1 MRVTGVLR
9 AVPLAVSALLAV
21 GIASSNVEAK
31 TKIVWYN
38 VPGNHNSYQLTIES
52 MMDEF
57 KKQFPDVDLDIQ
69 YSNASFDKM
78 LIALAGGAPP
88 DILTVSHRG
97 SVGAILDGLFAPVDL
112 SVFGASSL
120 ADLEKQFI
128 PGTLRTMIYNG
139 QLYYMPSE
147 VSVIA
152 LFYNKTMLET
162 LGYSKP
168 PATWEDMVAIGRK
181 IRNRDVSGQYT
192 RVIMGNPDTWIG
204 SDFLWPTVMR
214 QNGVDWVDIQ
224 GRANFLHP
232 KAVEALTTYN
242 TLFTAGIVPNVN
254 AYSYFNEGKA
264 LAKIGG
270 SYEVFDLT
278 QKKLPFELAAAP
290 LPQLQ
295 DGKRVS
301 LAYAFGNFV
310 LSTAKNQKLAWEVIK
325 FFSGPERA
333 AAWFERALFIPWQG
347 KWLNDVV
354 ARYPIYIP
362 FIAEF
367 NYAQAQILHP
377 NWSDISKAI
386 KEAQQSIIDG
396 KQSVGQALA
405 EANSKIQIALD
416 KATAARK

>member
-1 MRVTGVLR
+1 
-9 AVPLAVSALLAV
+9 
-21 GIASSNVEAK
+21 
-31 TKIVWYN
+31 
-38 VPGNHNSYQLTIES
+38 
-52 MMDEF
+52 
-57 KKQFPDVDLDIQ
+57 
-69 YSNASFDKM
+69 
-78 LIALAGGAPP
+78 
-88 DILTVSHRG
+88 
-97 SVGAILDGLFAPVDL
+97 
-112 SVFGASSL
+112 
-120 ADLEKQFI
+120 
-128 PGTLRTMIYNG
+128 
-139 QLYYMPSE
+139 
-147 VSVIA
+147 
-152 LFYNKTMLET
+152 
-162 LGYSKP
+162 
-168 PATWEDMVAIGRK
+168 
-181 IRNRDVSGQYT
+181 
-192 RVIMGNPDTWIG
+192 
-204 SDFLWPTVMR
+204 MR

-405 EANSKIQIALD
+405 EANSKIQ
-416 KATAARK
+416 